1 MGFFK
6 RFVKAITNPTTLIM
20 AAVAV
25 ALAPATGGASLSLL
39 SSAAFWTNVAIT
51 AAVMAGA
58 QALSAPPKLPSF
70 SDFIGELQ
78 GRTQMIKQPT
88 VPRRVIYGKA
98 RVSGV
103 LGFIESTNDD
113 QHLHMIIMLA
123 GHEVNSIGTIY
134 VNDEEFELNSQSSE
148 NLNFFSQIKSKFNT
162 IVRDTVTDEIA
173 LEVNESVKEIKQIK
187 EKETQAPIENEFWT
201 VQLGSYRDLN
211 NAKGE
216 IVSLRD
222 LNFNAYIKEDKVDDV
237 SEYKVRVGSELTR
250 NMAEE
255 ISSNLKMNN
264 YENQLV
270 PYN

>member
-1 MGFFK
+1 MEESLKHRILGTSI
-6 RFVKAITNPTTLIM
+6 FVIFLSFIVPLVLDGNDQDEYLERTLVKSDQIEN
-20 AAVAV
+20 
-25 ALAPATGGASLSLL
+25 
-39 SSAAFWTNVAIT
+39 SS
-51 AAVMAGA
+51 
-58 QALSAPPKLPSF
+58 
-70 SDFIGELQ
+70 
-78 GRTQMIKQPT
+78 
-88 VPRRVIYGKA
+88 RRV
-98 RVSGV
+98 V
-103 LGFIESTNDD
+103 E
-113 QHLHMIIMLA
+113 
-123 GHEVNSIGTIY
+123 IY
-134 VNDEEFELNSQSSE
+134 VNDEEFEFNSQSSE
-148 NLNFFSQIKSKFNT
+148 NLNFFSQIKSKLNMIT
-162 IVRDTVTDEIA
+162 RDTVTDEIA

-222 LNFNAYIKEDKVDDV
+222 LNFNAYIKEDKVGDV

-255 ISSNLKMNN
+255 ISSNLKMSN

>member
-1 MGFFK
+1 MEMEESLK
-6 RFVKAITNPTTLIM
+6 HRIL
-20 AAVAV
+20 
-25 ALAPATGGASLSLL
+25 GASIFVIFLSFIVPLIL
-39 SSAAFWTNVAIT
+39 DGNDKDDYLERTLVKSDQIENSS
-51 AAVMAGA
+51 
-58 QALSAPPKLPSF
+58 
-70 SDFIGELQ
+70 
-78 GRTQMIKQPT
+78 
-88 VPRRVIYGKA
+88 RRVVEIY
-98 RVSGV
+98 
-103 LGFIESTNDD
+103 L
-113 QHLHMIIMLA
+113 
-123 GHEVNSIGTIY
+123 
-134 VNDEEFELNSQSSE
+134 NDEEFELNNQSTE

-162 IVRDTVTDEIA
+162 ITRDTLTNEIA

-187 EKETQAPIENEFWT
+187 EKEIQAPTENEFWT

-222 LNFNAYIKEDKVDDV
+222 LNFNAYIKEDKAGDL

>member
-1 MGFFK
+1 MEESLKHRILGTSI
-6 RFVKAITNPTTLIM
+6 FVIFLSFIVPLVLDGNDQDEYLERTLVKSDQIEN
-20 AAVAV
+20 
-25 ALAPATGGASLSLL
+25 
-39 SSAAFWTNVAIT
+39 SS
-51 AAVMAGA
+51 
-58 QALSAPPKLPSF
+58 
-70 SDFIGELQ
+70 
-78 GRTQMIKQPT
+78 
-88 VPRRVIYGKA
+88 RRVVEI
-98 RVSGV
+98 
-103 LGFIESTNDD
+103 
-113 QHLHMIIMLA
+113 HL
-123 GHEVNSIGTIY
+123 
-134 VNDEEFELNSQSSE
+134 NDEEFESNSQSSE

-173 LEVNESVKEIKQIK
+173 LEVNESLEEIKEIKGK
-187 EKETQAPIENEFWT
+187 EIQASIENEFWT

-222 LNFNAYIKEDKVDDV
+222 LNFNAYIKEDKVGDV

>member
-1 MGFFK
+1 MEESLKHRILGTSI
-6 RFVKAITNPTTLIM
+6 FVIFLSFIVPLVLDGNDQDDYLERTLVKSDQIEN
-20 AAVAV
+20 
-25 ALAPATGGASLSLL
+25 
-39 SSAAFWTNVAIT
+39 SS
-51 AAVMAGA
+51 
-58 QALSAPPKLPSF
+58 
-70 SDFIGELQ
+70 
-78 GRTQMIKQPT
+78 
-88 VPRRVIYGKA
+88 RRVVEIY
-98 RVSGV
+98 
-103 LGFIESTNDD
+103 L
-113 QHLHMIIMLA
+113 
-123 GHEVNSIGTIY
+123 
-134 VNDEEFELNSQSSE
+134 NDEEFEFSSQSSE
-148 NLNFFSQIKSKFNT
+148 NLNFFSQIKSKLKMIT
-162 IVRDTVTDEIA
+162 RDTVTDEIA

-187 EKETQAPIENEFWT
+187 EKEIQAPIENEFWT

-222 LNFNAYIKEDKVDDV
+222 LNFNAYIKEDKVGDV

>member
-1 MGFFK
+1 MKMEESLKHRILGTSILVIFLSFIVPLVLDGNDQDDYLE
-6 RFVKAITNPTTLIM
+6 RTLVKSDQIEN
-20 AAVAV
+20 
-25 ALAPATGGASLSLL
+25 
-39 SSAAFWTNVAIT
+39 SS
-51 AAVMAGA
+51 
-58 QALSAPPKLPSF
+58 
-70 SDFIGELQ
+70 
-78 GRTQMIKQPT
+78 
-88 VPRRVIYGKA
+88 RRVVEIY
-98 RVSGV
+98 
-103 LGFIESTNDD
+103 L
-113 QHLHMIIMLA
+113 
-123 GHEVNSIGTIY
+123 
-134 VNDEEFELNSQSSE
+134 NDEEFELNSQSSE
-148 NLNFFSQIKSKFNT
+148 NLNFFSRIKSKFNAIT
-162 IVRDTVTDEIA
+162 RDTVTDEIA

-222 LNFNAYIKEDKVDDV
+222 LNFNAYIKEDKVGDV

>member
-1 MGFFK
+1 MEESLKHRILGISI
-6 RFVKAITNPTTLIM
+6 FVIFLSFVVPLVLDGNDQDEYLERTLVKSDQIEN
-20 AAVAV
+20 
-25 ALAPATGGASLSLL
+25 
-39 SSAAFWTNVAIT
+39 SS
-51 AAVMAGA
+51 
-58 QALSAPPKLPSF
+58 
-70 SDFIGELQ
+70 
-78 GRTQMIKQPT
+78 
-88 VPRRVIYGKA
+88 RRVVEIY
-98 RVSGV
+98 
-103 LGFIESTNDD
+103 L
-113 QHLHMIIMLA
+113 
-123 GHEVNSIGTIY
+123 
-134 VNDEEFELNSQSSE
+134 NDEEFELNSQSSE
-148 NLNFFSQIKSKFNT
+148 NLNFFSQIKSKFNAIT
-162 IVRDTVTDEIA
+162 RDTVTNEIA

-187 EKETQAPIENEFWT
+187 EKEIQALIENEFWT

-222 LNFNAYIKEDKVDDV
+222 LNFNAYIKEDKAGDV

>member
-1 MGFFK
+1 MEESLKHRILGTSI
-6 RFVKAITNPTTLIM
+6 FVIFLSFIVPLVLDGNDQDEYLERTLVKSDQIEN
-20 AAVAV
+20 
-25 ALAPATGGASLSLL
+25 
-39 SSAAFWTNVAIT
+39 SS
-51 AAVMAGA
+51 
-58 QALSAPPKLPSF
+58 
-70 SDFIGELQ
+70 
-78 GRTQMIKQPT
+78 
-88 VPRRVIYGKA
+88 RRVVEIY
-98 RVSGV
+98 
-103 LGFIESTNDD
+103 L
-113 QHLHMIIMLA
+113 
-123 GHEVNSIGTIY
+123 
-134 VNDEEFELNSQSSE
+134 NDEEFELNSQSSE

-162 IVRDTVTDEIA
+162 IERDTVTDEIA

-222 LNFNAYIKEDKVDDV
+222 LNFNAYIKEDKVGDV
-237 SEYKVRVGSELTR
+237 SEYKVRVGSELTI

-255 ISSNLKMNN
+255 ISSNLKMSN

>member
-1 MGFFK
+1 MKMEESLKHRILGTSI
-6 RFVKAITNPTTLIM
+6 FVIFLSFIVPLVLDGNDQDEYLERTLVKSDQIEN
-20 AAVAV
+20 
-25 ALAPATGGASLSLL
+25 
-39 SSAAFWTNVAIT
+39 SS
-51 AAVMAGA
+51 
-58 QALSAPPKLPSF
+58 
-70 SDFIGELQ
+70 
-78 GRTQMIKQPT
+78 
-88 VPRRVIYGKA
+88 RRVVEIY
-98 RVSGV
+98 
-103 LGFIESTNDD
+103 L
-113 QHLHMIIMLA
+113 
-123 GHEVNSIGTIY
+123 
-134 VNDEEFELNSQSSE
+134 NDEEFELNSQSSE
-148 NLNFFSQIKSKFNT
+148 NLNFFSRIKSKFNAIT
-162 IVRDTVTDEIA
+162 RDTVTDEIA

-222 LNFNAYIKEDKVDDV
+222 LNFNAYIKEDKVGDV

>member
-1 MGFFK
+1 MEESLK
-6 RFVKAITNPTTLIM
+6 HRTL
-20 AAVAV
+20 
-25 ALAPATGGASLSLL
+25 GASIFVIFLSFIVPLVL
-39 SSAAFWTNVAIT
+39 DGNDQDEYLERTLVKSDQIENSS
-51 AAVMAGA
+51 
-58 QALSAPPKLPSF
+58 
-70 SDFIGELQ
+70 
-78 GRTQMIKQPT
+78 
-88 VPRRVIYGKA
+88 RRVVEIY
-98 RVSGV
+98 
-103 LGFIESTNDD
+103 L
-113 QHLHMIIMLA
+113 
-123 GHEVNSIGTIY
+123 
-134 VNDEEFELNSQSSE
+134 NDEEFELNSQSSE
-148 NLNFFSQIKSKFNT
+148 NLNFFSQIKSKFNAIT
-162 IVRDTVTDEIA
+162 RDTVTDEIA

-222 LNFNAYIKEDKVDDV
+222 LNFNAYIKEDKVGDV

-255 ISSNLKMNN
+255 ISSNLKMSN

>member
-1 MGFFK
+1 MKMEESLKHRILGTSI
-6 RFVKAITNPTTLIM
+6 FVIF
-20 AAVAV
+20 
-25 ALAPATGGASLSLL
+25 LSLIVPL
-39 SSAAFWTNVAIT
+39 VLDGNDQDDYLERTLVKNDQIENSSRKV
-51 AAVMAGA
+51 V
-58 QALSAPPKLPSF
+58 
-70 SDFIGELQ
+70 E
-78 GRTQMIKQPT
+78 
-88 VPRRVIYGKA
+88 IY
-98 RVSGV
+98 
-103 LGFIESTNDD
+103 L
-113 QHLHMIIMLA
+113 
-123 GHEVNSIGTIY
+123 
-134 VNDEEFELNSQSSE
+134 NDEEFELNSQSSE
-148 NLNFFSQIKSKFNT
+148 NLNFFSQIKSKFKAIT
-162 IVRDTVTDEIA
+162 RDTVTDEIA

-222 LNFNAYIKEDKVDDV
+222 LNFNAYIKEDKVGDV

-255 ISSNLKMNN
+255 ISSNLKMSN

>member
-1 MGFFK
+1 MEESLKHRILGTSI
-6 RFVKAITNPTTLIM
+6 FVIFLSFIVPLVLDGNDQDEYLERTLVKSDQIEN
-20 AAVAV
+20 
-25 ALAPATGGASLSLL
+25 
-39 SSAAFWTNVAIT
+39 SS
-51 AAVMAGA
+51 
-58 QALSAPPKLPSF
+58 
-70 SDFIGELQ
+70 
-78 GRTQMIKQPT
+78 
-88 VPRRVIYGKA
+88 RRVVEIY
-98 RVSGV
+98 
-103 LGFIESTNDD
+103 L
-113 QHLHMIIMLA
+113 
-123 GHEVNSIGTIY
+123 
-134 VNDEEFELNSQSSE
+134 NDEEFELNSQSSE

-173 LEVNESVKEIKQIK
+173 LEVNESVEEIKEIKGK
-187 EKETQAPIENEFWT
+187 EIQASIENEFWT

-222 LNFNAYIKEDKVDDV
+222 LNFNAYIKEDKVGDV

-250 NMAEE
+250 NTAEE